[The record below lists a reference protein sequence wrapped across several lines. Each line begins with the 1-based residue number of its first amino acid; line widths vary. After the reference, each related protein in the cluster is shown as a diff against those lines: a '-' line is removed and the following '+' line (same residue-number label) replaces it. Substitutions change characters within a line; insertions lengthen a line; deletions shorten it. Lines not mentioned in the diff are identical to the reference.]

1 MQLCTYMHTYV
12 CAHIHIFAQ
21 RDMKIHLRE
30 VNKLPLVLGLL
41 EDKVV
46 GLLFMCAAF
55 FFSLKRVGE
64 LNQCPFPGC
73 DLY

>member
-12 CAHIHIFAQ
+12 CVRINIFAQ

-41 EDKVV
+41 EAKVV

-55 FFSLKRVGE
+55 FF
-64 LNQCPFPGC
+64 FP
-73 DLY
+73 